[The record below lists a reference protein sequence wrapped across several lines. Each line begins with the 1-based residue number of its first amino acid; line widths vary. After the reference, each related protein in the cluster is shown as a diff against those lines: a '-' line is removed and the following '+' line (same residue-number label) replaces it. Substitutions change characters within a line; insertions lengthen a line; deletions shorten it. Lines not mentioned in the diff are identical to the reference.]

1 MKVEVKYQ
9 RVNDDGA
16 WEDVKDLGDVR
27 AVKVEQRHDTVHNVF
42 EVIIRDTREYV

>member
-9 RVNDDGA
+9 RVNDDGG

-27 AVKVEQRHDTVHNVF
+27 KVKVEERHDTVRNVY